1 MAGRALRAFAA
12 FLIGLI
18 LSLGGATAASAQMAD
33 FGSPDFPAALRG
45 SSFRIQSPEIG
56 RGFDIYVRLPPDY
69 DPEGPAYPVVY
80 VLDGDSLFPILAAN
94 HLFLHYD
101 DGLPEA
107 VVVGIAYGG
116 FDPSVNR
123 RNIDFQS
130 PGEGVP
136 DGEAGAEAFLT
147 FLRDELMPVIES
159 QFHVDP
165 EQRVLFGQSRGGA
178 MVLYSAVQ
186 DPDLFW
192 GRIASNPS
200 LTPGLESVLAP
211 AERTE
216 RDDLRVVVTS
226 GTRDRADLREEAAL
240 WVETWQGRHVD
251 ERPWTVSLITIEGGT
266 HAANA
271 GDAYRRAMNLL
282 FEPPQ
287 P

>member
-1 MAGRALRAFAA
+1 MAGQAVRALAA

-18 LSLGGATAASAQMAD
+18 LTLGGASAASAQMAD
-33 FGSPDFPAALRG
+33 FRSPDFPTALRG
-45 SSFRIQSPEIG
+45 SSFRIQSPTIG

-69 DPEGPAYPVVY
+69 DPDGPAYPVIY

-107 VVVGIAYGG
+107 VIVGIAYGG

-123 RNIDFQS
+123 RNIDFQT

-136 DGEAGAEAFLT
+136 EGEAGAEAFLT
-147 FLRDELMPVIES
+147 FLRDELMPAIEGR
-159 QFHVDP
+159 FRVDP
-165 EQRVLFGQSRGGA
+165 ERRVLFGQSRGGA
-178 MVLYSAVQ
+178 MVLYSAVR

-211 AERTE
+211 AAPSD

-226 GTRDRADLREEAAL
+226 GTRDRTDLREEAAL
-240 WVETWQGRHVD
+240 WVETWDARVD
-251 ERPWTVSLITIEGGT
+251 ERPWNVFLISIIGGT

-271 GDAYRRAMNLL
+271 GDAYRQAMNQL